1 MTWLRLSQ
9 AARSLGFRLFLV
21 NVVVV
26 LVPWAGL
33 EYARWHER
41 RLLAM
46 LEQGMRDQA
55 ALVRAMAESG
65 LGRERPLTDPALAD
79 ALHLAA
85 IDTRTRVRLLDSS
98 GAVISDSHDHGP
110 PEGPESPIPPLLG
123 SASWSASSASDA
135 SSRRASSW
143 SSTDDGARWPDIA
156 ERSEVRDALQGRAT
170 AITRIRDREPQ
181 VFLFLTEPIRV
192 EDQVVGVV
200 YVTRSTQPVLSQM
213 HRLRQSLI
221 RLLIVSL
228 AFTLLVSA
236 VLSWTIARPIERLA
250 AAARRISRGDRNV
263 KVPEGGP
270 HQVRELAAAVASLVR
285 EQEQRMRYIEGF
297 TADVAHELKSPLTS
311 IRGAAELLRDGAS
324 DPGSEQARFLANIE
338 HDAERMNRLV
348 SRLLELSRIDASEA
362 PMVDVNLDEVIARV
376 IERTDTSEQ
385 PVRSVGDRGLRAR
398 GRKQDLER
406 ALLNLVE
413 NALRFSPPGEPIE
426 IEVHRKA
433 HMVHIAVRDRG
444 PGVPSEL
451 RDRVFDRFFTTD
463 SERTGTGLGLAIVR
477 AVAERAG
484 GTATL
489 EASESGASFVIALH
503 PP

>member
-1 MTWLRLSQ
+1 MRRVSQ
-9 AARSLGFRLFLV
+9 LARSLGLRLFLV

-55 ALVRAMAESG
+55 TLVRAMAESE
-65 LGRERPLTDPALAD
+65 RARDRPLDDPALRE
-79 ALHLAA
+79 ALHRAA
-85 IDTRTRVRLLDSS
+85 VDTRTRVRILDAT
-98 GAVISDSHDHGP
+98 GVVVVDSHDHGP
-110 PEGPESPIPPLLG
+110 PEGPEAPVPPLLG
-123 SASWSASSASDA
+123 SSAPDWGSASDIRTSRDA
-135 SSRRASSW
+135 SE
-143 SSTDDGARWPDIA
+143 RWPEVA
-156 ERSEVRDALQGRAT
+156 QRSEVREALDGRSA

-181 VFLFLTEPIRV
+181 VFLFLTEPIV
-192 EDQVVGVV
+192 LEHDVVGVV
-200 YVTRSTQPVLSQM
+200 YVTRSTQPVLAQM

-221 RLLIVSL
+221 RLLMVSL

-236 VLSWTIARPIERLA
+236 ILSWTIARPIERLA
-250 AAARRISRGDRNV
+250 AVARRISRGERNV

-270 HQVRELAAAVASLVR
+270 HQVRDLAAAVASLVR

-311 IRGAAELLRDGAS
+311 IRGAAELLRDAS
-324 DPGSEQARFLANIE
+324 ADPAGEHARFLANIE

-348 SRLLELSRIDASEA
+348 SGLLELSRIDASEA
-362 PMVDVNLDEVIARV
+362 PLVDVSLDDVIARV
-376 IERTDTSEQ
+376 IDRTDTAEQ
-385 PVRSVGDRGLRAR
+385 PVQRMGERGARVRAR
-398 GRKQDLER
+398 EQDLER

-426 IEVHRKA
+426 IEVRTDP
-433 HMVHIAVRDRG
+433 MVHVTVRDRG
-444 PGVPSEL
+444 PGVPPEL
-451 RDRVFDRFFTTD
+451 RARVFDRFFTTD
-463 SERTGTGLGLAIVR
+463 SERTGTGLGLSIVR

-484 GTATL
+484 GSVELLDAD
-489 EASESGASFVIALH
+489 AGASFVLSLH
-503 PP
+503 PSA

>member
-1 MTWLRLSQ
+1 VNRWLLRLSQ
-9 AARSLGFRLFLV
+9 VARSLGFRLFLV

-65 LGRERPLTDPALAD
+65 LSRDRLLSDPALGD
-79 ALHLAA
+79 ALHIAA
-85 IDTRTRVRLLDSS
+85 IDTRTRVRVLDAE
-98 GAVISDSHDHGP
+98 GVVVADSHDHGP
-110 PEGPESPIPPLLG
+110 PEGPESPVPPLLG
-123 SASWSASSASDA
+123 SADWNASSAGGSDSLRSPASRGWLASTEDA
-135 SSRRASSW
+135 S
-143 SSTDDGARWPDIA
+143 RWPQIA
-156 ERSEVRDALQGRAT
+156 DRSEVRDGLEGRAA

-181 VFLFLTEPIRV
+181 MFLFLTEPIRFDD
-192 EDQVVGVV
+192 EVVGVV

-221 RLLIVSL
+221 RLLLLSL

-236 VLSWTIARPIERLA
+236 VLTWTIARPIERLA
-250 AAARRISRGDRNV
+250 AIARRISRGERNV

-270 HQVRELAAAVASLVR
+270 HQVRDLAHAVASLVR

-311 IRGAAELLRDGAS
+311 IQGAAELLRDAS
-324 DPGSEQARFLANIE
+324 LDPASEQARFLANIE

-362 PMVDVNLDEVIARV
+362 PMVDVSLDEVIARV

-385 PVRSVGDRGLRAR
+385 PVQSVGVAPR
-398 GRKQDLER
+398 ER
-406 ALLNLVE
+406 P
-413 NALRFSPPGEPIE
+413 RS
-426 IEVHRKA
+426 
-433 HMVHIAVRDRG
+433 
-444 PGVPSEL
+444 
-451 RDRVFDRFFTTD
+451 
-463 SERTGTGLGLAIVR
+463 
-477 AVAERAG
+477 
-484 GTATL
+484 
-489 EASESGASFVIALH
+489 
-503 PP
+503 